1 MRRKMCKRKG
11 FTMVELM
18 VVVIIMAI
26 LGLVLAGPA
35 FADAVAMC
43 RVKIIVERI
52 AEISVHGNPEIYLNI
67 AEDKESRA
75 EGSYDIA
82 VNYNAQIL
90 ANIDKKLPDGMSLF
104 VSLQHPNGSFG
115 PEVLL
120 SENPRTVVSGISPVA
135 SKDNRINYRLVCE
148 GIDNYKGEAA
158 VSFTITD
165 N

>member
-1 MRRKMCKRKG
+1 MKK
-11 FTMVELM
+11 FL
-18 VVVIIMAI
+18 VVV
-26 LGLVLAGPA
+26 LLFLAGPA
-35 FADAVAMC
+35 FADAVAVQT
-43 RVKIIVERI
+43 VKIIVERI

-75 EGSYDIA
+75 EGGYDIT

-120 SENPRTVVSGISPVA
+120 SENPKTVVSEILPVA
-135 SKDNRINYRLVCE
+135 SKDNRINYRLTCENIDSYEGEVC
-148 GIDNYKGEAA
+148 
-158 VSFTITD
+158 VTFTVTD
-165 N
+165 

>member
-1 MRRKMCKRKG
+1 MKKC
-11 FTMVELM
+11 L
-18 VVVIIMAI
+18 VIICLI
-26 LGLVLAGPA
+26 LVSVPAYAG
-35 FADAVAMC
+35 AVATQ

-52 AEISVHGNPEIYLNI
+52 AEIDVYGNPEIYLNI

-75 EGSYDIA
+75 EGGYDIT

-165 N
+165 FN

>member
-1 MRRKMCKRKG
+1 MKK
-11 FTMVELM
+11 FL
-18 VVVIIMAI
+18 VVV
-26 LGLVLAGPA
+26 LLFLAGPA
-35 FADAVAMC
+35 FADAVAVQT
-43 RVKIIVERI
+43 VKIIVERI

-75 EGSYDIA
+75 EGGYDIT

-120 SENPRTVVSGISPVA
+120 SENPKTVVSGISPVA

-165 N
+165 FN

>member
-1 MRRKMCKRKG
+1 MS
-11 FTMVELM
+11 VP
-18 VVVIIMAI
+18 AY
-26 LGLVLAGPA
+26 AG
-35 FADAVAMC
+35 AVATQ

-52 AEISVHGNPEIYLNI
+52 AEIDVYGNPEIYLNI

-75 EGSYDIA
+75 EGGYDIT

-120 SENPRTVVSGISPVA
+120 SENPKTVVSGISPVA

-165 N
+165 FN

>member
-1 MRRKMCKRKG
+1 MKK
-11 FTMVELM
+11 FL
-18 VVVIIMAI
+18 VVV
-26 LGLVLAGPA
+26 LLFLAGPA
-35 FADAVAMC
+35 FADAVTVQT
-43 RVKIIVERI
+43 VKIIVERI
-52 AEISVHGNPEIYLNI
+52 VEISVHGNPEIYLNV
-67 AEDKESRA
+67 AKDKESRG
-75 EGSYDIA
+75 EGSYDIT

-165 N
+165 FN

>member
-1 MRRKMCKRKG
+1 MKKL
-11 FTMVELM
+11 F
-18 VVVIIMAI
+18 VVV
-26 LGLVLAGPA
+26 LLFLAEPA
-35 FADAVAMC
+35 FADAVAVQT
-43 RVKIIVERI
+43 VKFVVERI

-165 N
+165 FN

>member
-1 MRRKMCKRKG
+1 MKK
-11 FTMVELM
+11 FL
-18 VVVIIMAI
+18 VVV
-26 LGLVLAGPA
+26 LLFLAGPA
-35 FADAVAMC
+35 FADAVAVQT
-43 RVKIIVERI
+43 VKIIVERI
-52 AEISVHGNPEIYLNI
+52 AEISVRGNPEIYLNV
-67 AEDKESRA
+67 AKDKESRA
-75 EGSYDIA
+75 EGSYDIT

-115 PEVLL
+115 LEVLL

-165 N
+165 FN

>member
-1 MRRKMCKRKG
+1 MKK
-11 FTMVELM
+11 FL
-18 VVVIIMAI
+18 VVV
-26 LGLVLAGPA
+26 LLFLAGPA
-35 FADAVAMC
+35 FADAVAVQT
-43 RVKIIVERI
+43 VKIIVERI
-52 AEISVHGNPEIYLNI
+52 AEISVRGNPEIYLNV
-67 AEDKESRA
+67 AKDKESRA
-75 EGSYDIA
+75 EGSYDIT

-104 VSLQHPNGSFG
+104 VSLQHPNGSFC

-165 N
+165 FN

>member
-1 MRRKMCKRKG
+1 MKKC
-11 FTMVELM
+11 L
-18 VVVIIMAI
+18 VIICLI
-26 LGLVLAGPA
+26 LVSVPAYAG
-35 FADAVAMC
+35 AVATQ

-52 AEISVHGNPEIYLNI
+52 AEIDVYGNPEIYLNI

-75 EGSYDIA
+75 EGGYDIT

-120 SENPRTVVSGISPVA
+120 SENPKTVVSGISPVA

-165 N
+165 FN